1 MRHLSQYKLS
11 SGSGLSPQLRAMH
24 ISDLDQLSEWLKAL
38 PYKRISDPTQL
49 HLVMEEGC
57 GTCSSKHA
65 FFCTVALENGYNE
78 FKLIIGIYRMNNQ
91 NTLGIGNVIQD
102 SDIEYI
108 PEAHCYVRF
117 GDGVI
122 DVTKEES
129 IYDLIQT
136 VLLEEQQMLPV
147 EVVNLKRQYHKSYI
161 KRWKVMY
168 DIMYSEEELWNIRE
182 QCIENLVLSDGMKER
197 PPLKGE

>member
-1 MRHLSQYKLS
+1 
-11 SGSGLSPQLRAMH
+11 
-24 ISDLDQLSEWLKAL
+24 
-38 PYKRISDPTQL
+38 
-49 HLVMEEGC
+49 MEEGC

-65 FFCTVALENGYNE
+65 FFCTVALENDYND

-102 SDIEYI
+102 YDIEYI

-136 VLLEEQQMLPV
+136 DLLEEQQMLPV
-147 EVVNLKRQYHKSYI
+147 EVVNLKRHYHKSYI
-161 KRWKVMY
+161 IRWKAMY
-168 DIMYSEEELWNIRE
+168 DIIYSEEELWNIRE